1 MSLLSQRRSPRSEN
15 GLGLLVN
22 GERMKQP
29 EFHRRY
35 AAYEE
40 DEKWE
45 LIGGIVYRAS
55 PMLSLTHSN
64 LRGRRPPP
72 PLGLREPRPPRIAKP
87 NRRGELLAAAVTFVR
102 KSGKKTPSIAVP
114 VENIFS

>member
-1 MSLLSQRRSPRSEN
+1 MSLLSRRRSPRSEN
-15 GLGLLVN
+15 GLGRLVN

-40 DEKWE
+40 DEKGE

-64 LRGRRPPP
+64 WNGTLL
-72 PLGLREPRPPRIAKP
+72 LGSEPVA
-87 NRRGELLAAAVTFVR
+87 F
-102 KSGKKTPSIAVP
+102 
-114 VENIFS
+114 